1 MKNKKTEKYLV
12 FDIETTGLSPVD
24 NRITCFCAKDEEG
37 NEFKLYDEYEAILLD
52 KIYKLLLIK
61 RDHLLISKNGN
72 LFDIPFIILK
82 GFIWKVDIHSLYK
95 NYFYH
100 FDLQEVTEKR
110 ISLNDMATMYA
121 IENKSGT
128 GLNAIKLFK
137 EGKISELLDYCMQDV
152 EITEKVYLKYKELHK

>member
-1 MKNKKTEKYLV
+1 MKYLV
-12 FDIETTGLSPVD
+12 FDIETTGLSPIE
-24 NRITCFCAKDEEG
+24 NRITCFCAKDEKG
-37 NEFKLYDEYEAILLD
+37 NKFKLYDEHEAVLLD

-72 LFDIPFIILK
+72 LFDIPFICLR
-82 GFIWKVDIHSLYK
+82 GLIWNVEIHKLYIT
-95 NYFYH
+95 YFEH

-110 ISLNDMATMYA
+110 ISLNDMAKLYN

-128 GLNAIKLFK
+128 GLNAIKFYQ
-137 EGKISELLDYCMQDV
+137 EGKISELFEYCMKDV